1 MLKHALPYLNLI
13 MSLGLCR
20 CTDISETRHV
30 NRTIAADFVREVPI
44 IKEGRLKG
52 HEDPF
57 YEDINKD
64 AFALQLDS
72 LESGYDSLQFRI
84 WLGHSMAK
92 VKHVVILKFKDQKW
106 KGQLVSFSNETGSN
120 DPGKKV
126 RKVYPRSG
134 WGTLIDSLYKLKI
147 TTLPHE
153 TEIAGYKGPG
163 GTDGICYDFEI
174 ATSKRYRAYSYSNP
188 EINTNFWQARNVL
201 KIATLLEKEFS
212 FQFVK

>member
-1 MLKHALPYLNLI
+1 

-30 NRTIAADFVREVPI
+30 NRTIASGFVREVPV
-44 IKEGRLKG
+44 IKEGILKG

-72 LESGYDSLQFRI
+72 LEAGYDSLQFRI

-92 VKHVVILKFKDQKW
+92 VKHVVILKFKDHKW
-106 KGQLVSFSNETGSN
+106 KGQLVRFGKETEHN
-120 DPGKKV
+120 DPGKKPSEL
-126 RKVYPRSG
+126 YPISG
-134 WGTLIDSLYKLKI
+134 WGILIDSLYKLKI
-147 TTLPHE
+147 VTLPHE
-153 TEIAGYKGPG
+153 TEIAGYSIG
-163 GTDGICYDFEI
+163 GTDGISYDFEI
-174 ATSKRYRAYSYSNP
+174 ATSKMYRVYRYSNP
-188 EINTNFWQARNVL
+188 EDNTNLWQAGNVL